1 MKKTILLYFLLM
13 ANIIIAIP
21 SYNQINNQDK
31 NKKTNM
37 EIVYENAQIM
47 DHPVLGILI
56 LSKDRWKNWIVRN
69 FIIISIFIAL
79 TILNLSLPK
88 DNEIN
93 IIFSYFLGGAI
104 FIVSIWETLA
114 GWMLTR
120 LNKNLY
126 GLIFILISIP
136 MYIFTYIMLMKT
148 KKADISF
155 DTLKKSFQK
164 LLQTSNEDKRLL
176 PLPGTPGDWV
186 EDDIIH

>member
-37 EIVYENAQIM
+37 EIVYENAQII

-79 TILNLSLPK
+79 TIFNLSLPK

-164 LLQTSNEDKRLL
+164 LSQTSNEDKRLS
-176 PLPGTPGDWV
+176 PIPGTPGDWV